1 MIVVVIFPNLLIFL
15 INQATSHAC
24 YKRHLNSFENMAH
37 TCVGQDLIE
46 LFIVNELASLKR
58 QKLLKKE

>member
-15 INQATSHAC
+15 INQAISHAC

-46 LFIVNELASLKR
+46 LFIVNELASMKR
-58 QKLLKKE
+58 